1 MVAFVKKLLP
11 PHSQQLGLRRIK
23 DTDIGVVSPY
33 RKQCWKL
40 NHKFRR
46 LHYDGITVGTSEVF
60 QGKEKPVMIVSTVRS
75 GDSLGFVKEER
86 VSNNFN
92 LLICHRMKV
101 LHFWQGFFVAFCF
114 YLQRFNVILTRAK
127 CLLIVIG
134 DPHTLRLDANWKL
147 FMKYCLDNGGFIQ
160 SNKPY
165 GVRFWC
171 NHHSSYR
178 QFYAA
183 YFLHGNERIVI
194 YLQKKLCTYC
204 CRIELTSVIWR

>member
-101 LHFWQGFFVAFCF
+101 LHFWQGFFCCF
-114 YLQRFNVILTRAK
+114 
-127 CLLIVIG
+127 
-134 DPHTLRLDANWKL
+134 LRLLTEIQCDTYASKVPVDRYWWSAYITFRCQLETVHEVL
-147 FMKYCLDNGGFIQ
+147 FRQRRFYTKQQTIWGAILMQ
-160 SNKPY
+160 S
-165 GVRFWC
+165 
-171 NHHSSYR
+171 S
-178 QFYAA
+178 
-183 YFLHGNERIVI
+183 
-194 YLQKKLCTYC
+194 
-204 CRIELTSVIWR
+204 